1 MDFSLRLGHTD
12 VLNTAKKTLESFI
25 KRTIGQL
32 LSINILTSN
41 SKVDVTQFK
50 YDDKNFKFIKFL
62 GLDDKNWV
70 QIKVKKLSEEDY
82 LFPIFIQL
90 IAVYEDVLTK

>member
-1 MDFSLRLGHTD
+1 MRLGYAD
-12 VLNTAKKTLESFI
+12 VLNTAKKTLEGFI

-41 SKVDVTQFK
+41 NKVDVTQFK
-50 YDDKNFKFIKFL
+50 YDDKNFKYIKFL

-82 LFPIFIQL
+82 LFPVFIQL